1 MELFDNLAFGFGVAL
16 SPINVVYSF
25 IGVLFGTLV
34 GVLPGLGAVATI
46 SLLLPITFTL
56 EPHQAII
63 MLSGIYYGAQ
73 YGGST
78 TAILVNLPGEAS
90 AVVTALDGYQMARKG
105 RAGVALATAALSSL
119 LAGTIGTL
127 VIAIAGPLLVSV
139 ALAFGP
145 ADYCSLM
152 VFGLVGAVI
161 LAHGSIIKAV
171 GMIFVGLLIGAIGI
185 DFATSVA
192 RFTFGIPQLGDGIS
206 LSVVA
211 MGVFGIGETI
221 NNLGRSKDN
230 REFVKVTRLWPT
242 LAELKKMVM
251 PALRGTGLGS
261 FLGLLPGGGPTLA
274 AFSSYSLEKKVSRN
288 PGKFGTGVIAG
299 VAAPEAGNNAAAQ
312 TSFIP
317 LLTLGLPSNAV
328 MALMIGALMM
338 HGLSPG
344 PRLIVE
350 QPTLFWGLIASMWVG
365 NLMLVILNLP
375 LVGIWVKC
383 LTVPYRFL
391 FPVILVI
398 CCIGVYSINYS
409 ALDILFASAFGLCGF
424 MFFRLGC
431 EPAPML
437 LGLVLGPK
445 IEENLR
451 QALLIS
457 RGDPMVFIERPISLT
472 FLVFT
477 AILLLLMVAPSLRSK
492 RELAFEED

>member
-1 MELFDNLAFGFGVAL
+1 
-16 SPINVVYSF
+16 
-25 IGVLFGTLV
+25 
-34 GVLPGLGAVATI
+34 
-46 SLLLPITFTL
+46 
-56 EPHQAII
+56 
-63 MLSGIYYGAQ
+63 
-73 YGGST
+73 
-78 TAILVNLPGEAS
+78 
-90 AVVTALDGYQMARKG
+90 
-105 RAGVALATAALSSL
+105 
-119 LAGTIGTL
+119 
-127 VIAIAGPLLVSV
+127 
-139 ALAFGP
+139 
-145 ADYCSLM
+145 M